1 MKHPSGAAEDKRQ
14 ENPPE
19 YYHSVRGDSDGLC
32 RKRFLTI
39 DSPQH
44 SFAKQ
49 MQGEP
54 EQWYLHIVKNPPLL
68 VGTRWCSPLGST
80 PDAFRPCL
88 VQSKTSYEIG
98 LPTVFVMV
106 GTISAVAFIIKLP
119 VMPGI
124 VVAVIVAAKVPRHAT
139 MNVSNFILLS
149 IKSLLT
155 HFWSKN
161 QSPFPVGIQL
171 IPPLW

>member
-54 EQWYLHIVKNPPLL
+54 EQWYLHILKNPPLL

-106 GTISAVAFIIKLP
+106 GTISAVAFIVELA
-119 VMPGI
+119 VMPCI
-124 VVAVIVAAKVPRHAT
+124 VVTVTIASVITTAT
-139 MNVSNFILLS
+139 EDVVERFILPF
-149 IKSLLT
+149 LT
-155 HFWSKN
+155 
-161 QSPFPVGIQL
+161 
-171 IPPLW
+171 

>member
-1 MKHPSGAAEDKRQ
+1 
-14 ENPPE
+14 
-19 YYHSVRGDSDGLC
+19 
-32 RKRFLTI
+32 
-39 DSPQH
+39 
-44 SFAKQ
+44 
-49 MQGEP
+49 
-54 EQWYLHIVKNPPLL
+54 
-68 VGTRWCSPLGST
+68 
-80 PDAFRPCL
+80 
-88 VQSKTSYEIG
+88 
-98 LPTVFVMV
+98 MV

-124 VVAVIVAAKVPRHAT
+124 VVAVIVAAKVPMHAT